1 MLADKVCIVLHL
13 EVREGLYMRGAIER
27 INVLDQQ
34 LDFICSTLL
43 INLSAFRGLFL
54 AVEVLEVLQRVSEA
68 FLL

>member
-1 MLADKVCIVLHL
+1 MLADKVCIALHL
-13 EVREGLYMRGAIER
+13 EVRKGLCMWGAIER

-43 INLSAFRGLFL
+43 IHLSALRCLFL